1 MSNAVTADQTENN
14 YYNPQAIEAAQ
25 QTKWATD
32 KRFEVSNEPSDKP
45 SRYMLSMFPYPSG
58 KLHMGHV
65 RNYTISDVLSRYY
78 RLKGYEVM
86 QPMGWDGFG
95 LPAENAAIANQTPPA
110 AWTFA
115 NIDSMR
121 AQLKLL
127 GLSIDWSRE
136 FATCSPEY
144 YQWEQWLFLQLY
156 KKGLVYKKL
165 STVNWDPVDNT
176 VLANEQVIDGKGW
189 RSGAAVEKRDI
200 PMYYFNITDYA
211 DELLDDLDQLEGHWP
226 SEVLTM
232 QRNWIGRSAG
242 MEVHFPYELAG
253 EENTLD
259 VFTTRPDTLMGVTY
273 VAVAAEH
280 PLAQYAS
287 EQDDAIDQFCALC
300 KKGSVAEADLAKAEK
315 IGMDTGLTV
324 THPLTGEE
332 VPVWVANYVLMS
344 YGSGAVMAV
353 PAHDER
359 DYEFAVKYNLPIKRV
374 VIDLNVK
381 NSIEKIELISKEINY
396 DFDIN
401 YDENYSPSSFVDSIL
416 KHVNNS
422 NLLKIID
429 DTDNKFHMPLF
440 EALDTIR
447 FKSHSQFNNSPDN
460 LLINSGEFNGL
471 DFEQAFEA
479 MLAKLEPKELAK
491 KKIQYRLRDWGVSRQ
506 RYWGCPIPMINC
518 EHCGTVPVEEQDLPV
533 VLPTDVVPDGRGNP
547 LKNIPEFVN
556 TTCPKCGNPAERET
570 DTFDTFVESS
580 WYYARFASPNDA
592 QNMVN
597 KSAANKWLPVDQY
610 VGGVEHA
617 VMHLLYARFFH
628 KLMRD
633 ENLVTG
639 DEPFANLMT
648 QGMVLAGTFY
658 RVNADG
664 STTYYFAED
673 IDIDFNERG
682 QPIKAILKSDGQ
694 PVTIGKIEK
703 MSKSKN
709 NGVDPQLTIDK
720 YGADTVRLYTLF
732 TAPADQTLEWSDDAL
747 KGPYN
752 FVKKVWRI
760 ATDHMQAL
768 TAANISIDTLNSAT
782 LNTDGLSKEA
792 KNLRR
797 KTHETIAKIDSDLG
811 DRLALNTPVSSLM
824 ELANELTSFN
834 ASSEQELHVKHEA
847 LTNLLI
853 MLSVYAPHVGEHLL
867 EQLGLDTLTL
877 DYPTVD
883 ESALVQDMITM
894 VVQVNGK
901 MRGKMDV
908 APISDPEQLKEQA
921 RTMESVARFIT
932 GEIKKEI
939 VVPNKLVNIVVVG

>member
-1 MSNAVTADQTENN
+1 MSNAVTADQTDNHH
-14 YYNPQAIEAAQ
+14 YNPQAIEAAQ

-115 NIDSMR
+115 NIDNMR

-242 MEVHFPYELAG
+242 MEVHFPYEIAG
-253 EENTLD
+253 EQNTLD

-280 PLAQYAS
+280 PLAQYAA
-287 EQDDAIDQFCALC
+287 EKDDMIAQFCALC

-359 DYEFAVKYNLPIKRV
+359 DYEFAVKYNLPIKQ
-374 VIDLNVK
+374 VINTPDGYFDDLKADAKAN
-381 NSIEKIELISKEINY
+381 
-396 DFDIN
+396 
-401 YDENYSPSSFVDSIL
+401 DSE
-416 KHVNNS
+416 VNLAYTERNT
-422 NLLKIID
+422 LV
-429 DTDNKFHMPLF
+429 
-440 EALDTIR
+440 
-447 FKSHSQFNNSPDN
+447 
-460 LLINSGEFNGL
+460 NSGEFDGL
-471 DFEQAFEA
+471 DFEQAFDA
-479 MLAKLEPKELAK
+479 MLAKLEPKSLAK

-580 WYYARFASPNDA
+580 WYYARFASPTDT

-673 IDIDFNERG
+673 IDIDYNDRG
-682 QPIKAILKSDGQ
+682 QPIKATLKLDGQ

-760 ATDHMQAL
+760 ANDHMQAL
-768 TAANISIDTLNSAT
+768 TAANISIDTLNGAT
-782 LNTDGLSKEA
+782 LNKEGLSKEA

-824 ELANELTSFN
+824 ELANELTAFN

-908 APISDPEQLKEQA
+908 APNSDPEQLKEQA
-921 RTMESVARFIT
+921 RTMESVAKFIT

-939 VVPNKLVNIVVVG
+939 VVPNKLVNIVVAG